1 MDKLKKKMDARTF
14 KFLVDESNKI
24 MEKKV
29 HYYVTSGWS
38 WNADDD
44 MEKAI
49 KIAREYVAGM
59 KRDMIFMVFLV
70 PGVCNDT
77 SYRIKGFIPCVDGC
91 HLIAMLDSN
100 E

>member
-1 MDKLKKKMDARTF
+1 
-14 KFLVDESNKI
+14 